1 MLIQKKTANVVNPEV
16 GGVSG
21 HILIAFFF
29 NLSRYIIVLVE
40 YEICSQAERRR
51 HGVREALSGGCRD

>member
-29 NLSRYIIVLVE
+29 LILAVILLSLLSMKSV
-40 YEICSQAERRR
+40 
-51 HGVREALSGGCRD
+51 VRQRGDVMGSGRP